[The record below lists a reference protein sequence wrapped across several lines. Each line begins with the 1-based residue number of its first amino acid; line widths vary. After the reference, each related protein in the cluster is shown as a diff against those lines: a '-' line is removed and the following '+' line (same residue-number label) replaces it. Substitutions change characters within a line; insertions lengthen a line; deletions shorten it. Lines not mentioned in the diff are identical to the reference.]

1 MWSLETHR
9 RWCQFSTSTPLI
21 KFLCDH
27 FITYAALDGAEKANL
42 VDAYLSLENGPR
54 ADLIRSQLRSIQA
67 EFQRFPG
74 DTGSTEVQVAVLTAK
89 IKALAEHLTTHRK
102 DHNSRRG
109 LQGMLNKRR
118 SLLQYLRRT
127 NFDAY
132 VSLIGRLGLKDNY
145 GRQDR
150 FSVRYKAAAR
160 PIAEGV
166 AN

>member
-1 MWSLETHR
+1 VE
-9 RWCQFSTSTPLI
+9 
-21 KFLCDH
+21 
-27 FITYAALDGAEKANL
+27 
-42 VDAYLSLENGPR
+42 AYLSLENGPR
-54 ADLIRSQLRSIQA
+54 AEYIRSQLQSIQE

-127 NFDAY
+127 NFDTY
-132 VSLIGRLGLKDNY
+132 VALIGRLGLKDNY

-150 FSVRYKAAAR
+150 FSVRYKAATR
-160 PIAEGV
+160 TPLTGENIA
-166 AN
+166 N

>member
-1 MWSLETHR
+1 VE
-9 RWCQFSTSTPLI
+9 
-21 KFLCDH
+21 
-27 FITYAALDGAEKANL
+27 
-42 VDAYLSLENGPR
+42 AYLSLENGPR
-54 ADLIRSQLRSIQA
+54 ADHIRSQLHSIQE

-132 VSLIGRLGLKDNY
+132 VALIGRLGLKDNY
-145 GRQDR
+145 ERQDR
-150 FSVRYKAAAR
+150 FSVRYKAAIR
-160 PIAEGV
+160 SPTSEKNIE
-166 AN
+166 N